1 MWRLKCRKQAPRNN
15 TLEISYSGSQYHKTR
30 ETEIEKETD
39 RQIDR
44 QTAAAAAKGTKKLTE
59 KEKDTGRCFYQSRS
73 SYEKESAL
81 ARRKR
86 RSEQHR
92 SSLAM
97 VGRCVLLHCDE
108 EEEEDDVR

>member
-1 MWRLKCRKQAPRNN
+1 MQKTSSKKQ
-15 TLEISYSGSQYHKTR
+15 YSSNFIQRITVPQDQRDRDR
-30 ETEIEKETD
+30 EGD

-59 KEKDTGRCFYQSRS
+59 KEKDRGRCFYRSRS